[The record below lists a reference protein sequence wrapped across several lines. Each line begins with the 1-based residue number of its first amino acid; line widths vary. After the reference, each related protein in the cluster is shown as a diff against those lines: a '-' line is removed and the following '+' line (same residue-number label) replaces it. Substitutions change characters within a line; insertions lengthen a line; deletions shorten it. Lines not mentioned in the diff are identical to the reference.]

1 MEFNRQYMI
10 YNPKEQNLDITIIGA
25 GSTGSFIALNLAKMG
40 IEQIK
45 VIDFDVVEKHNL
57 PNQFYRLKDVGK
69 KKVDALKE
77 IIKDFTDVSIKV
89 EDVKI
94 DKDYDFDVNS
104 NSIIIC
110 CVDSMEARKTIYDL
124 LKGFPLRYI
133 DTRFGGEG
141 YSIHNLDL
149 FNEDESDNYKKSM
162 DAPTKETTCGSK
174 AIIYTILSLAS
185 EVCNIVKRIDKGE
198 ESPELLRRELKVYRF
213 IEKKSKLVKK

>member
-10 YNPKEQNLDITIIGA
+10 YNPKEQKLNITIIGA

-40 IEQIK
+40 VENIR
-45 VIDFDVVEKHNL
+45 VIDFDIVEKHNI

-69 KKVDALKE
+69 KKVDALKS
-77 IIKDFTDVSIKV
+77 IIKDFTGLSIEA
-89 EDVKI
+89 EDSKI
-94 DKDYDFDVNS
+94 DKDYDFDVS
-104 NSIIIC
+104 SASVIIC
-110 CVDSMEARKTIYDL
+110 CVDSMECRKMIYDL
-124 LKGFPLRYI
+124 LKDFPLRYI

-141 YSIHNLDL
+141 YSIHNIDL

-198 ESPELLRRELKVYRF
+198 ENPELLRRELKVYRF
-213 IEKKSKLVKK
+213 IEKKSKLRK